1 MQEKEGAETMIG
13 TVLGIVYTLLSV
25 AVMLMF
31 IDGETGW
38 LLLYTIGAALIAS
51 VVLTAVSRNHVE
63 LIAEEFSGVSS
74 VGEKTA
80 VRLKIRK
87 KGFCFVPFVTVSGV
101 FSGQRFEA
109 RASLIFNREQTIDL
123 VFKPIECGMQ
133 AVRFSEY
140 TLSDFFG
147 LAVIKRNSS
156 LTSKIAVLP
165 RIIDYSGPEVTPSF
179 YPAENEQRE
188 EGTTVLFGGSAG
200 YEHRDYAAGDSP
212 RRINY
217 KLSAKKRRLMVRM
230 DESGS
235 LQSTNIVLMS
245 DADGACAEQALALAK
260 KLVSSGATVTV
271 IHGEDCFEA
280 ALPGSVDK
288 LREWLA
294 FRELGVSQTVEM
306 PLPDRG
312 TSVAFSADGIRVVN
326 AAV

>member
-1 MQEKEGAETMIG
+1 MQKKEGAETMIG

-38 LLLYTIGAALIAS
+38 LLLYTIGTALVAS
-51 VVLTAVSRNHVE
+51 SVLTAISRNHIE

-74 VGEKTA
+74 VGEKMV
-80 VRLKIRK
+80 VRLNVRK
-87 KGFCFVPFVTVSGV
+87 KGFCFVPFVTVYGE
-101 FSGQRFEA
+101 FLGQRFEA
-109 RASLIFNREQTIDL
+109 RASLIFGSEQMIELT
-123 VFKPIECGMQ
+123 FKPMECGMQ

-140 TLSDFFG
+140 TLTDFFG
-147 LAVIKRNSS
+147 LAIIRRKSDLV
-156 LTSKIAVLP
+156 SKIAVLP
-165 RIIDYSGPEVTPSF
+165 RIVDYSGPEVTPSF

-188 EGTTVLFGGSAG
+188 EGTTMVFGGSAG
-200 YEHRDYAAGDSP
+200 YEHRDYAAGDPP

-230 DESGS
+230 DEGGS
-235 LQSTNIVLMS
+235 VESTNIVLMP

-260 KLVSSGATVTV
+260 KLVSKGAAVTV
-271 IHGEDCFEA
+271 IHGEDSFDA

-294 FRELGVSQTVEM
+294 FRCLDGTLSKCKDTSGRVCVEIS
-306 PLPDRG
+306 PRE
-312 TSVAFSADGIRVVN
+312 IVVR
-326 AAV
+326 

>member
-1 MQEKEGAETMIG
+1 MQKKEGAETMIG

-38 LLLYTIGAALIAS
+38 LLLYTIAVALIAS
-51 VVLTAVSRNHVE
+51 SVLIAISRNHVE

-74 VGEKTA
+74 VGEKTV
-80 VRLKIRK
+80 VRLNVRK
-87 KGFCFVPFVTVSGV
+87 KGFCFAPFVTVCGE

-109 RASLIFNREQTIDL
+109 RASLIFNQEQTIEL

-133 AVRFSEY
+133 TVRFSEY
-140 TLSDFFG
+140 TLTDFFG
-147 LAVIKRNSS
+147 LAVIRRNSD
-156 LTSKIAVLP
+156 LVSKIAVLP
-165 RIIDYSGPEVTPSF
+165 RIVDYSGPEVTPSL
-179 YPAENEQRE
+179 YPAESEQRE
-188 EGTTVLFGGSAG
+188 EGTTVMFGGTAG

-230 DESGS
+230 DEGGS
-235 LQSTNIVLMS
+235 VESTNIVLMP

-271 IHGEDCFEA
+271 IHGKDSFDA

-288 LREWLA
+288 LREWLS
-294 FRELGVSQTVEM
+294 FRELGVPQALETT
-306 PLPDRG
+306 LPDRG
-312 TSVAFSADGIRVVN
+312 TSVAFSSDGIRVVN